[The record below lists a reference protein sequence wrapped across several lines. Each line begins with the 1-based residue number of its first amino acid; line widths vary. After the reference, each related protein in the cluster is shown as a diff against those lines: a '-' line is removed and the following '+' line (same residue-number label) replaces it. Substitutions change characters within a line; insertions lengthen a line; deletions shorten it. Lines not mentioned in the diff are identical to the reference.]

1 MANSAAKEILKS
13 DGLPMCPAVLAGLMQ
28 ALKDPD
34 TTISDLARLL
44 SSDPSLTVKVLR
56 VVNSAFYSLPRRI
69 YSVEQACF
77 RLGFREIWSLTVAAQ
92 MSSVYA
98 EIDTHW
104 SDETLWDHVLKVAL
118 MARALAQRKRG
129 VMPEELFTGGILH
142 DIGKLA
148 LARHDPAGCS
158 EVYGKGLYGRV
169 AVEEERRRWNVGHDE
184 LGAVLLRHWK
194 IPETL
199 SGLVERHHDADWGG
213 QMDHGT
219 GLLTA
224 ADSLVHAIVVDA
236 PGDDG
241 DLVRLEIT
249 DPVLSTNLSRA
260 MGLETADC
268 VQIATEVIHDYG
280 ELVQHFK

>member
-1 MANSAAKEILKS
+1 MSNSAANEVLKAE
-13 DGLPMCPAVLAGLMQ
+13 GLPMCPAVLAGLMQ

-98 EIDTHW
+98 ETDTRWNH
-104 SDETLWDHVLKVAL
+104 ETLWDHVLKVAL

-129 VMPEELFTGGILH
+129 MMPEELFTGGILH

-148 LARHDPAGCS
+148 LARHDPEGCAAI
-158 EVYGKGLYGRV
+158 YGNGLHGRLAV
-169 AVEEERRRWNVGHDE
+169 AEERRRWNVGHDE
-184 LGAVLLRHWK
+184 LGAALLRRWK
-194 IPETL
+194 IPEAL
-199 SGLVERHHDADWGG
+199 AGLVERHHDENWGELLDRGAGILTVADG
-213 QMDHGT
+213 
-219 GLLTA
+219 
-224 ADSLVHAIVVDA
+224 LVHAIVVDT
-236 PGDDG
+236 PGGNG
-241 DLVRLEIT
+241 DLMRLEIT
-249 DPVLSTNLSRA
+249 DPAFSANLSRGL
-260 MGLETADC
+260 GLETADC
-268 VQIATEVIHDYG
+268 VQMATEVMHDYT

>member
-1 MANSAAKEILKS
+1 MANSAANEILKTE
-13 DGLPMCPAVLAGLMQ
+13 GLPMCPAVLAGLMQ

-92 MSSVYA
+92 VSSVYA
-98 EIDTHW
+98 EVDTFW
-104 SDETLWDHVLKVAL
+104 NKETLWDHALKVAL
-118 MARALAQRKRG
+118 MSRALAQRKRG

-148 LARHDPAGCS
+148 LARHDPAGCADI
-158 EVYGKGLYGRV
+158 YGRGFHGRT
-169 AVEEERRRWNVGHDE
+169 AVEEERRRWNLGHDE
-184 LGAVLLRHWK
+184 LGAALLRHWR
-194 IPETL
+194 IPEAL
-199 SGLVERHHDADWGG
+199 AGVVERHHDADWSG
-213 QMDHGT
+213 QMDQGT
-219 GLLTA
+219 GLLSA
-224 ADSLVHAIVVDA
+224 ANELIHAVVVDS
-236 PGDDG
+236 PGADG

-249 DPVLSTNLSRA
+249 DPVLSTALSRSL
-260 MGLETADC
+260 GLETADC
-268 VQIATEVIHDYG
+268 VQIATEVMRDYG

>member
-1 MANSAAKEILKS
+1 MANSAASEILKTE
-13 DGLPMCPAVLAGLMQ
+13 GLPMCPAVLAGLMQ

-98 EIDTHW
+98 ETDTRW
-104 SDETLWDHVLKVAL
+104 NQETLWDHVLKVAL

-148 LARHDPAGCS
+148 LARYDAVGCT
-158 EVYGKGLYGRV
+158 EIYGQGLCGRQG
-169 AVEEERRRWNVGHDE
+169 VEEERRRWNVGHDE
-184 LGAVLLRHWK
+184 LGAALLRHWK

-199 SGLVERHHDADWGG
+199 AGLVERHHDADWSGLL
-213 QMDHGT
+213 DHGT
-219 GLLTA
+219 GLLA
-224 ADSLVHAIVVDA
+224 AANALVHAIIVDS
-236 PGDDG
+236 PGENG

-249 DPVLSTNLSRA
+249 DSVLSTSLSRA
-260 MGLETADC
+260 LGLETADC
-268 VQIATEVIHDYG
+268 VQIATEVMHDYG

>member
-1 MANSAAKEILKS
+1 
-13 DGLPMCPAVLAGLMQ
+13 MCPAVLAGLMQ

-98 EIDTHW
+98 ETDTRW
-104 SDETLWDHVLKVAL
+104 NSETLWDHVLKVAL

-129 VMPEELFTGGILH
+129 MMPEELFTGGILH

-148 LARHDPAGCS
+148 LARHDPAGCAKI
-158 EVYGKGLYGRV
+158 YGRGLSGRV
-169 AVEEERRRWNVGHDE
+169 AIEEERNTWNVSHDE
-184 LGAVLLRHWK
+184 LGALLLRHWK
-194 IPETL
+194 IPEAIA
-199 SGLVERHHDADWGG
+199 GLVERHHDADWSG
-213 QMDHGT
+213 QIDHGA

-224 ADSLVHAIVVDA
+224 ADALVHAIVVDV
-236 PGDDG
+236 PNGEG
-241 DLVRLEIT
+241 ELVRLEIT
-249 DPVLSTNLSRA
+249 DPTLSTNLSRSL
-260 MGLETADC
+260 GLETADC
-268 VQIATEVIHDYG
+268 VRIATEVMRDYE